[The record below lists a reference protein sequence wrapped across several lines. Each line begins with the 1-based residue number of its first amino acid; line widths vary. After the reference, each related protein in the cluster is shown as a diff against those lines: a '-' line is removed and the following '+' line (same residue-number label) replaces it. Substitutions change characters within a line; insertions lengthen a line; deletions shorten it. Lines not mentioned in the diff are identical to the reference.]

1 MRLLLLMLLCSP
13 AVHAMDVEGV
23 HYSRRTLLDESARKH
38 LGCGVAEVAP
48 LSECTVLSGDFDGNG
63 KADKAAIVRRDKR
76 VVIALFPD
84 NADATAPAGVLAL
97 TEASTP
103 AAATQAMP
111 GRDCV
116 RLETSDGKGETRSV
130 QWRLLRWDGSAW
142 VVALDFTRG
151 TTRDSARGR
160 FHRESTTSI
169 ETGAKL
175 ELLTTSHDALD
186 GVELPGSATR
196 SATLLTLK
204 DGVYHKGASAG
215 EETPIPTRVQ
225 LARTLEREGL
235 VELALEQAQAAVDKA
250 VREKLADNDARLL
263 DARSLRQRLHAR
275 VEAGKAVASR

>member
-1 MRLLLLMLLCSP
+1 MRLLLLIVLCSP

-23 HYSRRTLLDESARKH
+23 HFSRRTLLDEKARKH

-48 LSECTVLSGDFDGNG
+48 LSDCTVLKGDFDGDG
-63 KADKAAIVRRDKR
+63 KAGHAAVVRRDKQ
-76 VVIALFPD
+76 VVIAFFP
-84 NADATAPAGVLAL
+84 ADGKASAPAGILAL
-97 TEASTP
+97 TETTTP

-111 GRDCV
+111 GRACV
-116 RLETSDGKGETRSV
+116 RLETSASDGETKSV
-130 QWRLLRWDGSAW
+130 RWRLLRWDGAAW
-142 VVALDFTRG
+142 TMALDFTRG
-151 TTRDSARGR
+151 TVRDSARGR

-169 ETGAKL
+169 ESGARL
-175 ELLTTSHDALD
+175 ELVTTSHDALD
-186 GVELPGSATR
+186 GIELAGSATR
-196 SATLLTLK
+196 TAALLTLK

-263 DARSLRQRLHAR
+263 DARSLRQRLQAR
-275 VEAGKAVASR
+275 VEAAKAVASR